1 MEQVSL
7 DIVGDVAIGKNN
19 FFIRWRFDYFQTEYD
34 PRAIE
39 EYARNVQVDDKPV
52 AVVAHYT
59 GAHLCSE
66 C

>member
-7 DIVGDVAIGKNN
+7 DIVGDGAIGKNN
-19 FFIRWRFDYFQTEYD
+19 FLIRWRFDYFQTKYNPCAFEQYT
-34 PRAIE
+34 
-39 EYARNVQVDDKPV
+39 RNVQVDDKPV

-59 GAHLCSE
+59 GAYLCSE